1 MPLINCK
8 VELSLAWNPNC
19 VPSHL
24 DGASTFMIHNAKF
37 YVPVLT
43 LSTDD
48 NAKLSNQL
56 SEGFKTP
63 IYWNKYKVVPK
74 RSYDANASIKE
85 LIDSS
90 CQGVKTLL
98 VLAYEGGTNRV
109 TVDSHKR
116 YSLPKVKIKNYNF
129 EIDGRNFYDQPI
141 NDLSRQYNE
150 VRKVSTGQDDDY
162 TTGCVLDFAHVRG
175 NCRLTVANL
184 SKKNALDA
192 DLRAIQ
198 QIYFTGKVETDAVIY
213 YISEKPKETT
223 LEFYKRTTKILW
235 IAYVVEYSKVNV
247 KLSDSQL
254 NKLKTAVKN
263 KTGTNLRTNIKISN
277 ENNLPHELLLTT
289 RQKAKLRNAF
299 ENDMSTYIKISKA
312 QISKI
317 IQSGGFLGSRLSNIA
332 GPLMKVGVPL
342 AWFWNSNLNSFKGRN
357 EWHVQALEDSNILWK
372 GVTETIE
379 NETKEQKGRFLSMLL
394 GTLGASLL
402 GNLLSG
408 KGIIRAGYGAK
419 KANYG
424 L

>member
-1 MPLINCK
+1 METEKISNFLSDADRESSRFAPRKWSVINNESNGNYSHHNLIKVLTKSIESSLCDYSDAQILVRGNIAVAEVALNNCAPFRKCKTEMNEIYVDEAEFIDIAMPMYNLIEYSDNFSDTSWSLWQFKREEIEENVDLTVNDQHIPNKSSLFKDKSSLITNKDGVKIAVPLKYLRIFWRSLEMPLINCK
-8 VELSLAWNPNC
+8 VELSLAWTPNC

-90 CQGVKTLL
+90 CQGVKTLF
-98 VLAYEGGTNRV
+98 VLSYEGGTNRV

-162 TTGCVLDFAHVRG
+162 ITGCVLDFAHVRG

-223 LEFYKRTTKILW
+223 LEFYKRTTKIL
-235 IAYVVEYSKVNV
+235 
-247 KLSDSQL
+247 
-254 NKLKTAVKN
+254 
-263 KTGTNLRTNIKISN
+263 
-277 ENNLPHELLLTT
+277 
-289 RQKAKLRNAF
+289 
-299 ENDMSTYIKISKA
+299 
-312 QISKI
+312 
-317 IQSGGFLGSRLSNIA
+317 
-332 GPLMKVGVPL
+332 
-342 AWFWNSNLNSFKGRN
+342 
-357 EWHVQALEDSNILWK
+357 
-372 GVTETIE
+372 
-379 NETKEQKGRFLSMLL
+379 
-394 GTLGASLL
+394 
-402 GNLLSG
+402 
-408 KGIIRAGYGAK
+408 
-419 KANYG
+419 
-424 L
+424 